1 MAMEKQDNVVA
12 GQHPA
17 PMKFS
22 RYRSVRK
29 AAAKQPPEANPL
41 PPPVSI
47 PPVASA
53 SPSRANT
60 NYANG
65 SGNIQRS
72 MSRYRRRAPTAH
84 SEVDL
89 KPPAPAPVPGYK
101 APVDGGVNGDSV
113 HPHFQ
118 DSEGAE
124 MVRMRNKLAVRLASR
139 ERRPHGNDED
149 EESEREKHRQN
160 AMDRLTGGEIQPSV
174 PASHPRSATRERSA
188 DKVEDHSN
196 RRPRKDPEYQGRT
209 TGASASRRASNEPRR
224 QSLTDAAKSLPKG
237 HAHGDSPL
245 ATAIDTNVPAQFP
258 GIDAPV
264 SAVNARERRVHVQ
277 YRKTSLRIC
286 VTPSTSARDIVSAAL
301 EQMAAGV
308 DPEKFILMES
318 FAELGLERPLRR
330 YEYVRDV
337 MNSWTHDE
345 QNTLIVVPAASLD
358 ALTLLDGQ
366 NVSLGQ
372 PADVTFYMYYSQRP
386 RKWDKRYVTL
396 RSDGQV
402 KVSKKENAQESA
414 NACHLSDFDV
424 YSPTA
429 SYLANNVKPPKKF
442 CQAVK
447 SQQKSNMFLTT
458 ENFVHFFSTSDRD
471 IADGW
476 YRAVQTWRSWYLV
489 TMLGAGQTPE
499 AEAAYADETPTGKSP
514 PKPLLNP
521 FEDTANE
528 IKPPLPALER
538 TRSMRTKEFF
548 SHKKSTRERGPPP
561 TSFPKLLTGESD
573 LAAGSSSDE
582 APFSASGLLGRTYTM
597 RQRAMKERE
606 EQEKLE
612 NEELSKQG
620 LIGAMGSR
628 RPSRTNTMTS
638 THGPDPNL
646 IRRTQSMRTKPLVD
660 LTPVYQEPPQH
671 IRKGRGVAVEP
682 GLPLID
688 AATGIE
694 APGGIQI
701 PSATTW
707 RRPQVLPEPAAPEV
721 RTRNRSN
728 TARSINNQQRY
739 HHTAP
744 TTPTDGENIRS
755 QDGPFIPNSL
765 LARSVPIATSQGPP
779 VGHGVATGDRNAS
792 KPMLDMSPENPF
804 AEGSLLRGL

>member
-29 AAAKQPPEANPL
+29 AAAKQPPEASPL
-41 PPPVSI
+41 PPLSI

-53 SPSRANT
+53 SPSRDNT
-60 NYANG
+60 THPNA
-65 SGNIQRS
+65 SGTIQRS
-72 MSRYRRRAPTAH
+72 MSRYRRRAPAAH
-84 SEVDL
+84 EVESQ
-89 KPPAPAPVPGYK
+89 PPVPAHPPGYK
-101 APVDGGVNGDSV
+101 ASVDNGNDPV

-139 ERRPHGNDED
+139 ERRPQGTDED
-149 EESEREKHRQN
+149 DEAEREKHRQN
-160 AMDRLTGGEIQPSV
+160 AMERLTGGEIKGSM
-174 PASHPRSATRERSA
+174 PASQSRSATRDRSA
-188 DKVEDHSN
+188 DKLEDRSN

-209 TGASASRRASNEPRR
+209 NASAPASRRASNEPRR
-224 QSLTDAAKSLPKG
+224 QSLSDAIKPSLPRG
-237 HAHGDSPL
+237 NVHGDAPL
-245 ATAIDTNVPAQFP
+245 ISAIDTNVPAQFP
-258 GIDAPV
+258 GFDAPV
-264 SAVNARERRVHVQ
+264 SAVNARERRVLVQ
-277 YRKTSLRIC
+277 YRKESLRIC
-286 VTPSTSARDIVSAAL
+286 VTPSTSAQDIVSAAL
-301 EQMAAGV
+301 AQMAAGV

-318 FAELGLERPLRR
+318 FTELGLERPLRR
-330 YEYVRDV
+330 YEFVRDV
-337 MNSWTHDE
+337 LNSWTHDE

-372 PADVTFYMYYSQRP
+372 PADVTFHMYYSQRP

-402 KVSKKENAQESA
+402 AVSKKENAQEST
-414 NACHLSDFDV
+414 NACHLSDFDI

-458 ENFVHFFSTSDRD
+458 ENFVHFFSTNDRD

-489 TMLGAGQTPE
+489 TKLGAGQPE
-499 AEAAYADETPTGKSP
+499 AEGHADEATGKSP

-521 FEDTANE
+521 FEEPANE
-528 IKPPLPALER
+528 VQPLPALER
-538 TRSMRTKEFF
+538 TRSTKTKELF

-612 NEELSKQG
+612 NEELLKQG
-620 LIGAMGSR
+620 LVGTMGSR

-646 IRRTQSMRTKPLVD
+646 MRRTQSMRTKPLVD

-688 AATGIE
+688 AATSVD

-707 RRPQVLPEPAAPEV
+707 RRPQVPPEPAAPEV

-744 TTPTDGENIRS
+744 TSPTDVENIRS
-755 QDGPFIPNSL
+755 PDGPFIPNSL
-765 LARSVPIATSQGPP
+765 LARSIPVASPQGPP
-779 VGHGVATGDRNAS
+779 VGHGVATGDRNAT